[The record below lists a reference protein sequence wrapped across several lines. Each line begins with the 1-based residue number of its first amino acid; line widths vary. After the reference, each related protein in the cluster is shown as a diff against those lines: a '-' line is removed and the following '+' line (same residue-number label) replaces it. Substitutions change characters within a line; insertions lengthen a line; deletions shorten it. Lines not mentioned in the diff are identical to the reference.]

1 MTVPA
6 TIRPG
11 RDDDADGFI
20 ALIGA
25 CWGEYP
31 SIVFDVD
38 AELPEIRALAG
49 YYAAKGGTLWAAEA
63 DGTIAGMIAV
73 VPRAN
78 GAWEICRMYVLA
90 PWRGAGLAHQ
100 LLDRAEAHAIAAG
113 ATRLLLWSDTRFD
126 RAHRFYEKRGY
137 VRTGPIQVLNDLS
150 NSLEFGY
157 AKPVHGVEV
166 LDAAAAAS
174 AERAFAD
181 LLVTCVN
188 DGAGL
193 SFQAPLAPEVARNY
207 WRARARAVATGGR
220 AFLAGWTDGV
230 MAGCVMLDLDTPADQ
245 RHRAEVKKL
254 LVHPAARRRGLARAL
269 LHRAEQEAAQA
280 GRTLLTLD
288 ARAGSAAESLYRS
301 EGWIEAGCIP
311 GATRAADG
319 TFSDTRIFYKR
330 LAPTSAPQK

>member
-1 MTVPA
+1 MVVAA

-11 RDDDADGFI
+11 RDGDAAGFI

-38 AELPEIRALAG
+38 AELPEIRALAS
-49 YYAAKGGTLWAAEA
+49 YYAGKGGQLWTAEA
-63 DGTIAGMIAV
+63 DGTVVGMIAT
-73 VPRAN
+73 VPR
-78 GAWEICRMYVLA
+78 GDGGWEICRLYVLA
-90 PWRGAGLAHQ
+90 PWRGVGLAHR
-100 LLDRAEAHAIAAG
+100 LLDQAEAHAIASG

-126 RAHRFYEKRGY
+126 RAHQFYEKRFY
-137 VRTGPIQVLNDLS
+137 VRAGPIRVLNDLS

-157 AKPVHGVEV
+157 AKPVNGVEV

-174 AERAFAD
+174 AERAFGT

-193 SFQAPLAPEVARNY
+193 SFQAPLAPEVARSY
-207 WRARARAVATGGR
+207 WRARARAVTTGGR
-220 AFLAGWTDGV
+220 AFLAGWTNGV
-230 MAGCVMLDLDTPADQ
+230 MSGCVMLDFDTPADQ

-254 LVHPAARRRGLARAL
+254 LVHPNARRRGLARAL
-269 LHRAEQEAAQA
+269 LRRAEQEAARA

-288 ARAGSAAESLYRS
+288 AHAGGAADILYRR
-301 EGWIEAGCIP
+301 EGWTEAGRIP
-311 GATRAADG
+311 GATQAADG
-319 TFSDTRIFYKR
+319 TFADTLIFYKR
-330 LAPTSAPQK
+330 ITATSAPQK